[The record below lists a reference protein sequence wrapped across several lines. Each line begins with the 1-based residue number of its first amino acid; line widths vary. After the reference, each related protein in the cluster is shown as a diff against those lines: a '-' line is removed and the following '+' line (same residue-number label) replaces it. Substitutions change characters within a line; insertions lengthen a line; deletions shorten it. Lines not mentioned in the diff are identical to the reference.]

1 MSTPIDNLLSRLH
14 HIKAK
19 KPNKTGCSQWQALC
33 PSHPDKTPS
42 LTITECA
49 DGTVLVKCWSGCT
62 IDEIVKAIG
71 LELKD
76 LFVQQPDNYTR
87 QYQALNKKI
96 CPSKEAIE
104 HEQLIIQ
111 IAQSH
116 LKKSNVLTST
126 DHQRY
131 QQAKKRLSLLT
142 MKMGVE
148 L

>member
-14 HIKAK
+14 QIKTK
-19 KPNKTGCSQWQALC
+19 KPNRAGCRQWQALC

-62 IDEIVKAIG
+62 TDEIVNAIS

-76 LFVQQPDNYTR
+76 LFVQQPDKQSYSDR
-87 QYQALNKKI
+87 APKKKI

-116 LKKSNVLTST
+116 LKKGDVLTPT

-142 MKMGVE
+142 TKVGIG

>member
-1 MSTPIDNLLSRLH
+1 MSTPINNLLSKLSH
-14 HIKAK
+14 V
-19 KPNKTGCSQWQALC
+19 KTKNTNQAGFNQWQALC

-62 IDEIVKAIG
+62 TNEIVKAIG

-76 LFVQQPDNYTR
+76 LFVQQPDKQGYSDR
-87 QYQALNKKI
+87 ASKKQK
-96 CPSKEAIE
+96 CPSQKAIE

-116 LKKSNVLTST
+116 LKKGDVLNPT

-142 MKMGVE
+142 MTVGV
-148 L
+148 